1 MKISWTTISSYSS
14 SPVDSGVCGKVKV
27 DEVAT
32 KNSLIATPTVTTT
45 AGASNSNNKETD
57 DGGSGDVNDGSSIVV
72 SKGSCVRCGKVMANR
87 MCRLCQVSSYCSKE
101 CYR

>member
-14 SPVDSGVCGKVKV
+14 SPVDSGVCGNVKV

-32 KNSLIATPTVTTT
+32 KNASIATTT
-45 AGASNSNNKETD
+45 AGASNSNNKETE
-57 DGGSGDVNDGSSIVV
+57 DGGSGDVNDGSFIVV
-72 SKGSCVRCGKVMANR
+72 SRGSCVRCGKVMANR
-87 MCRLCQVSSYCSKE
+87 MCQLCQVSSYCSKE